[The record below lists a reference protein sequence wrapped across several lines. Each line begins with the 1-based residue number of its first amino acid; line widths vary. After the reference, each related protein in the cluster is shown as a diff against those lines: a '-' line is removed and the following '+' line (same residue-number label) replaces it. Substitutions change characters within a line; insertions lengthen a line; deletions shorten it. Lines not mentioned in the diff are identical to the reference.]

1 MARENFWSRICKAFS
16 GSKAEA
22 TNTNANDIDA
32 LAAVEAKEHTEAEI
46 KKFRRAVFFHDVDTV
61 KSMLENGYD
70 VNHIFRRDTVYTVD
84 GQYTVEDFE
93 YYTIL
98 ENVGEQMQRLL
109 RRYGAK
115 TFAELEAADRY
126 CHRY

>member
-1 MARENFWSRICKAFS
+1 MTKKNFWSRICKAFS

-22 TNTNANDIDA
+22 TNTNANDIEA
-32 LAAVEAKEHTEAEI
+32 VAAVEAKEYAESEI

-61 KSMLENGYD
+61 KSMIENGYD
-70 VNHIFRRDTVYTVD
+70 VNHVFRRDTTYVVD

-109 RRYGAK
+109 RQYGAK
-115 TFAELEAADRY
+115 TFAELKA